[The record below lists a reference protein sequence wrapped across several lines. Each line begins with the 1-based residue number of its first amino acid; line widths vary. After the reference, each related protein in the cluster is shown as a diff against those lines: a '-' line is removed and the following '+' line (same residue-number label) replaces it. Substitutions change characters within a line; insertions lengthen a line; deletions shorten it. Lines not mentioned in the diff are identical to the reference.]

1 MENFITWIEKIL
13 NFIKNYGI
21 TNMLK
26 ACVFIIIFAIVLSV
40 ITNPKE
46 TLKSAT
52 EVIIEIVAA
61 VNTEKHEK
69 NIFARQQA
77 DILINTLLEKT
88 LNDINADVILV
99 LEGHNGNENINGLG
113 FSYLKTTYKKEK
125 SLDYKSQFIWKSE
138 WETGMH
144 PMVDYLNQEY
154 WFYGSTEEV
163 AKIDLELARYLDYN
177 KLEFCILVEIPK
189 YADVNKSAGILG
201 YFYKSQQN
209 VPPKDCIRTNML
221 SVRDQ
226 LRFTLVCQD

>member
-1 MENFITWIEKIL
+1 
-13 NFIKNYGI
+13 
-21 TNMLK
+21 
-26 ACVFIIIFAIVLSV
+26 
-40 ITNPKE
+40 
-46 TLKSAT
+46 
-52 EVIIEIVAA
+52 
-61 VNTEKHEK
+61 
-69 NIFARQQA
+69 
-77 DILINTLLEKT
+77 
-88 LNDINADVILV
+88 
-99 LEGHNGNENINGLG
+99 
-113 FSYLKTTYKKEK
+113 
-125 SLDYKSQFIWKSE
+125 
-138 WETGMH
+138 
-144 PMVDYLNQEY
+144 MVDYLNQEY